1 MSRIGRA
8 PIPVPAGVQV
18 QIDDHHIRVKGPL
31 GELEREVHPEITISL
46 RDDQIVVERPDDSV
60 QHRALHGLT
69 RSLVANMVS
78 GVTKGFE
85 KTLELAGVGYRVAG
99 NPRRLALQLGFSHPI
114 EITPPDGIQIA
125 QIQSF
130 TPTQANE
137 WLSGRFTIRGIDKE
151 VVGEVAAKIRR
162 MRQIEPYKGKGLR
175 YAGERIRRKAGKAA
189 GKGKK

>member
-18 QIDDHHIRVKGPL
+18 QIDDHHVRVTGPL
-31 GELEREVHPEITISL
+31 GELEREIHRDMSVAL
-46 RDDQIVVERPDDSV
+46 RDNEVVIERPDDSV
-60 QHRALHGLT
+60 QHRSLHGLT
-69 RSLVANMVS
+69 RSLVANMVT

-85 KTLELAGVGYRVAG
+85 KTLELSGVGYRVAG
-99 NPRRLALQLGFSHPI
+99 NPRRLSLQLGFSHPI
-114 EITPPDGIQIA
+114 EITPPEGISIA
-125 QIQSF
+125 QVQSF

-151 VVGEVAAKIRR
+151 AVGEVAARIRKLR
-162 MRQIEPYKGKGLR
+162 EVEPYKGKGLR
-175 YAGERIRRKAGKAA
+175 YQGERIRRKAGKAA

>member
-18 QIDDHHIRVKGPL
+18 QIDDHHVRVKGPL
-31 GELEREVHPEITISL
+31 GQLEREVHPDMSVEL
-46 RDDQIVVERPDDSV
+46 RGAEIVVERPDDSV

-69 RSLVANMVS
+69 RTLVANMVT

-85 KTLELAGVGYRVAG
+85 KTLELSGVGYRVAG
-99 NPRRLALQLGFSHPI
+99 NPRRLSLQLGFSHPI
-114 EITPPDGIQIA
+114 EILPPEGIEIS

-130 TPTQANE
+130 TPTQTNE

-151 VVGEVAAKIRR
+151 VVGEIAAKIRKIR
-162 MRQIEPYKGKGLR
+162 EIEPYKGKGLR
-175 YAGERIRRKAGKAA
+175 YQGERIRRKAGKAA

>member
-18 QIDDHHIRVKGPL
+18 HIDDHHVRVTGPL
-31 GELEREVHPEITISL
+31 GELEREIHRDMSVAL
-46 RDDQIVVERPDDSV
+46 RDNEVVIERPDDSV
-60 QHRALHGLT
+60 QHRSLHGLT
-69 RSLVANMVS
+69 RSLVANMVT

-85 KTLELAGVGYRVAG
+85 KTLELSGVGYRVAG
-99 NPRRLALQLGFSHPI
+99 NPRRLSLQLGFSHPI
-114 EITPPDGIQIA
+114 EITPPEGISIA
-125 QIQSF
+125 QVQSF

-151 VVGEVAAKIRR
+151 AVGEVAARIRKLR
-162 MRQIEPYKGKGLR
+162 EVEPYKGKGLR
-175 YAGERIRRKAGKAA
+175 YQGERIRRKAGKAA

>member
-1 MSRIGRA
+1 
-8 PIPVPAGVQV
+8 
-18 QIDDHHIRVKGPL
+18 VKGPL